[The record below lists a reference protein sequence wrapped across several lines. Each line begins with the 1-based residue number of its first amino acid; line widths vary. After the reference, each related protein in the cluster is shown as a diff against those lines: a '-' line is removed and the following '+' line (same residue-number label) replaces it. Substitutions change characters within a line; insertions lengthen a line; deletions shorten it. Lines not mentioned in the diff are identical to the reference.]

1 MTKAMQVLFDENKRA
16 TGVKVQSA
24 GRNYTLSAKHEVIL
38 SSGVFHSPQ
47 LLMVSGVGP
56 RETLKQHNIPLIADR
71 PGVGQ
76 NMHDTCNAGGVTF
89 PVSVISTAIRQR
101 DASYEARAVEQFNT
115 NGSGILTNTGGDV
128 LAFEK
133 LPDSYRSHLS
143 EATQNRL
150 AAEWPA
156 DWPETEYALSS
167 TGRTLEG
174 SSATSENYVSIGVL
188 LVGTLSRGNMTIQ
201 SGSMLDKPVIS
212 TNWLMDEADQ
222 EVAVQAYKRIR
233 EFWSHVNITTGP
245 EERPGGNVTSDADL
259 LEFIRG
265 AVGPIHHATST
276 CEYRS
281 RDFCSSVD
289 GSNLL
294 TNTTGMMGRANE
306 TMAVVDSEA
315 RVFGVSGLRVIDSS
329 SFRFTPPGHTQAATC
344 K

>member
-1 MTKAMQVLFDENKRA
+1 
-16 TGVKVQSA
+16 
-24 GRNYTLSAKHEVIL
+24 
-38 SSGVFHSPQ
+38 
-47 LLMVSGVGP
+47 
-56 RETLKQHNIPLIADR
+56 
-71 PGVGQ
+71 
-76 NMHDTCNAGGVTF
+76 
-89 PVSVISTAIRQR
+89 
-101 DASYEARAVEQFNT
+101 
-115 NGSGILTNTGGDV
+115 
-128 LAFEK
+128 
-133 LPDSYRSHLS
+133 
-143 EATQNRL
+143 
-150 AAEWPA
+150 
-156 DWPETEYALSS
+156 
-167 TGRTLEG
+167 
-174 SSATSENYVSIGVL
+174 
-188 LVGTLSRGNMTIQ
+188 
-201 SGSMLDKPVIS
+201 MLDKPVIS
-212 TNWLMDEADQ
+212 TNWLLDEADQ
-222 EVAVQAYKRIR
+222 EVAIQAYKRVR

-245 EERPGGNVTSDADL
+245 EARPGSNVTSDADL